1 MQPCSSNGASCV
13 STGLTVK
20 TASSLSFTS
29 TLEVSIILSP
39 CSLTRIF
46 LVSNQNVTA
55 NIIKVSRI
63 YDLILILLLKSVN
76 LLSKRPYLLKM
87 MIDGVI
93 KTANQPKLLLNT
105 ILLPL
110 SLYAFMTIL
119 INLIFR
125 LYEYASL
132 TLFPK
137 LKSDITIGMFTYL
150 SNHSYSYFTNH
161 FSGSLSKKIFDLSTG
176 IEPIIQIP
184 YTTLLPKVLAI
195 LIASCVLYTIHP
207 LFGVALAL
215 WTCGFVTTSFLMSK
229 KSEKMSYTLS
239 ESENTVG
246 GRIVDSITNIIST
259 KLFSNFSHEK
269 SILNSAL
276 NQFVAK
282 DRLLQMNMLK
292 IHFIQALWVIVL
304 ILLML
309 AGLVYGR
316 LNHWVTVGDFAL
328 ILNLSG
334 AIAMNV
340 YSTGEEMVRLSK
352 EIGKCRQALNVIVE
366 AHEIKDKPDAKDLE
380 IKSGEIVFENVK
392 FQYQNA
398 GPFFENKSITIK
410 PGQKVGLV
418 GHSGSGKSSFV
429 NLILRLFDL
438 NHGRILID
446 RQDISCITQDSL
458 RKAIGMIPQ
467 DPSLFHRTI
476 MDNIRYGCIEAS
488 DEEVMHAAKLANA
501 SQFVSLLP
509 NGFSTLVG
517 EKGVKLSGGQRQRIA
532 IARAFL
538 KNAPILILDEA
549 TSQLDSITENYIQ
562 ASLNNLM
569 KGKTSIVIAH
579 RLSTL
584 LHMDRILVFE
594 NGKIVED
601 GTHQV
606 LLAYNGRYK
615 ALWDA
620 QVGGFLTESIESR
633 ITVNQNSDNKVAES
647 NI

>member
-1 MQPCSSNGASCV
+1 MTLLKESS
-13 STGLTVK
+13 K
-20 TASSLSFTS
+20 TYENIPKSLSSFVWFFLKEYKKSLFIFGIVT
-29 TLEVSIILSP
+29 IIWSSEM
-39 CSLTRIF
+39 SL
-46 LVSNQNVTA
+46 
-55 NIIKVSRI
+55 
-63 YDLILILLLKSVN
+63 
-76 LLSKRPYLLKM
+76 RPYLLKM
-87 MIDGVI
+87 IIDGVI
-93 KTANQPKLLLNT
+93 KTANQPNLLLPT
-105 ILLPL
+105 ILSPIL
-110 SLYAFMTIL
+110 LYAFMTIL

-125 LYEYASL
+125 LYEYGSL

-161 FSGSLSKKIFDLSTG
+161 FSGSLSKKISDLSAG

-184 YTTLLPKVLAI
+184 YTTLFPKGLAI
-195 LIASCVLYTIHP
+195 FIASCVLYTIHP
-207 LFGVALAL
+207 VFGIVLII

-239 ESENTVG
+239 DSENTVG
-246 GRIVDSITNIIST
+246 GRIVDSISNIMST
-259 KLFSNFSHEK
+259 KLFSNFKHEK
-269 SILNSAL
+269 NILTKAL

-282 DRLLQMNMLK
+282 DRLLQLNMLK
-292 IHFIQALWVIVL
+292 IHFFQALWVIVL
-304 ILLML
+304 ILSML

-316 LNHWVTVGDFAL
+316 LNHWVTIGDFAL

-352 EIGKCRQALNVIVE
+352 EVGKCRQALNIIVE
-366 AHEIKDKPDAKDLE
+366 PHEIKDKPDAHDLE
-380 IKSGEIVFENVK
+380 VLAGEIVFENVQ

-398 GPFFENKSITIK
+398 GPFFEKESITIK

-446 RQDISCITQDSL
+446 GQDISCLTQNSL
-458 RKAIGMIPQ
+458 RKAIGLIPQ
-467 DPSLFHRTI
+467 DPSLFHRSI

-488 DEEVMHAAKLANA
+488 DAEVIHAAKLANA
-501 SQFVSLLP
+501 HDFISLLP
-509 NGFSTLVG
+509 NSYDTLVG
-517 EKGVKLSGGQRQRIA
+517 EKGVKLSGGQRQRVA

-549 TSQLDSITENYIQ
+549 TSQLDSLTENYIQ
-562 ASLNNLM
+562 ESLNNLM
-569 KGKTSIVIAH
+569 PGKTSIVIAH

-601 GTHQV
+601 GTHRT
-606 LLAYNGRYK
+606 LLTYNSRYK
-615 ALWDA
+615 TLWDA
-620 QVGGFLTESIESR
+620 QVGGFLIESPESQ
-633 ITVNQNSDNKVAES
+633 TLVSQDSDDTVAEA
-647 NI
+647 N